1 MSTTGWTKK
10 YVYRLIGLTNTSR
23 EYLQV
28 SMMLSVNRA
37 ADFAGTASTALDP
50 EGNTLSSDELLE
62 LSISKDSF
70 SHLTRRYRFSQVL
83 DTWRYRSTS
92 GTANRQIEY
101 DENGEVQSVV
111 FILSVRLSGS
121 FASIIAIHHDF
132 ATSCTVALGLR
143 VSPYDQGL
151 LQQGNE
157 RHKEL
162 LGHALLVPTILI
174 EISIS
179 TNMLFMQ
186 KVRQELSAV
195 EKATGQHGWLE
206 VPATDAP
213 AHDSELSRLGHTVKL
228 HISLSNRRI
237 DSIGVYLDLIKQT
250 LGDVCIGRSILET
263 FVVTHRPRD
272 KYVQW
277 IGNLETA
284 LKFRLVDTK
293 YNERR
298 ADNQITAIYSLLSQ
312 RDNMIGVSVA
322 MESKKI
328 SEASKRDGSAL
339 KSLTVL
345 TAIFFPATYIA
356 TLFSLPTF
364 DHTPL
369 WIYWVVVVPL
379 TLVIFG
385 SWSSWT
391 VYRQRRISQETAQR
405 DIHDDIEWDPERA
418 YGRLTGSRQAE
429 ITSGTVAMSALGPS
443 SRHTRLHTKNT

>member
-1 MSTTGWTKK
+1 MSTTGWTKR
-10 YVYRLIGLTNTSR
+10 YVYRRYLMLPDLKGVMGLTNTFR
-23 EYLQV
+23 VHLQV
-28 SMMLSVNRA
+28 SKMFSVNHA
-37 ADFAGTASTALDP
+37 ADFAGTAPTVLDS
-50 EGNTLSSDELLE
+50 EGNTLSSDEILE
-62 LSISKDSF
+62 LAMSKDSF
-70 SHLTRRYRFSQVL
+70 SHLTRRYGFSQAL
-83 DTWRYRSTS
+83 DTWRYRSAS
-92 GTANRQIEY
+92 GTASRQIEY
-101 DENGEVQSVV
+101 DENGKVQSVV

-132 ATSCTVALGLR
+132 ATSCTVTLGLR
-143 VSPYDQGL
+143 VSPYDQAL

-162 LGHALLVPTILI
+162 LGHALLVPMILI
-174 EISIS
+174 EISLS

-186 KVRQELSAV
+186 NVRQELSAV
-195 EKATGQHGWLE
+195 EKATGQHGWLD
-206 VPATDAP
+206 VPAADAP

-228 HISLSNRRI
+228 HISLSYRRI

-250 LGDVCIGRSILET
+250 LGDVRIGRSILET
-263 FVVTHRPRD
+263 FVITQCPRD
-272 KYVQW
+272 HYVQW
-277 IGNLETA
+277 IENLETA

-364 DHTPL
+364 DRTPL

-385 SWSSWT
+385 SWSGWT

-405 DIHDDIEWDPERA
+405 DIHGDIEWDPERA
-418 YGRLTGSRQAE
+418 YGRLTGSP
-429 ITSGTVAMSALGPS
+429 MSALGPS
-443 SRHTRLHTKNT
+443 LRHCTLDTKNT

>member
-1 MSTTGWTKK
+1 MLTTGWTKRG
-10 YVYRLIGLTNTSR
+10 VMRLTNTSR
-23 EYLQV
+23 AHLQV
-28 SMMLSVNRA
+28 PMILSLSHV
-37 ADFAGTASTALDP
+37 ADFAGTAPTALDS
-50 EGNTLSSDELLE
+50 EGNTLSSDEILE
-62 LSISKDSF
+62 FSISEKSF
-70 SHLTRRYRFSQVL
+70 THLTRRYRFSHVL

-92 GTANRQIEY
+92 GTASRQVEY
-101 DENGEVQSVV
+101 DEDGKVQSVV

-121 FASIIAIHHDF
+121 FASIIALHHDF

-143 VSPYDQGL
+143 ISPYDQAL
-151 LQQGNE
+151 LQQGIE

-174 EISIS
+174 EISLS

-206 VPATDAP
+206 IPATDAP

-228 HISLSNRRI
+228 HISLSYRRI

-250 LGDVCIGRSILET
+250 LGDVHIRRSIFET
-263 FVVTHRPRD
+263 FVVTHCPTD
-272 KYVQW
+272 QYVQW

-284 LKFRLVDTK
+284 LKFRLVDMK

-298 ADNQITAIYSLLSQ
+298 ADNQITAIYNLLSQ

-369 WIYWVVVVPL
+369 WTYWVVVIPL

-385 SWSSWT
+385 SWSGWT
-391 VYRQRRISQETAQR
+391 VYRQRQIAQETAQR
-405 DIHDDIEWDPERA
+405 DIHDDIEWDSQRA
-418 YGRLTGSRQAE
+418 YGRLTGSRQGE
-429 ITSGTVAMSALGPS
+429 ITGGTVAMSVLGPS
-443 SRHTRLHTKNT
+443 LRHIRVHTKNT